1 MLILQG
7 VFGMQGSAY
16 GPWNDPAEPNEWLTI
31 AENGIHLRIHSRH
44 KTYRLARLR
53 SSGILIH
60 EHHLPAAEAELPE
73 RRDGSWLEI
82 LWGPEG
88 VEVVSDRIG
97 AIPVHWAI
105 QDGRTW
111 LASRLTD
118 LAALMPRTPGPDR
131 IGALSTIFLDN
142 PWGNRTLLEGV
153 SLLPPASRCHFANPG
168 LAPRC
173 TRYWSPPPV
182 STAPTGPIEPWLDEA
197 AERLASAHQAGAAGL
212 EASAVAM
219 PVTAGLDS
227 RCNLALHPELSQRAR
242 LFHCH
247 DLGNVEWP
255 YARKIGRY
263 LGRPIERF
271 DSAEGMRHA
280 ATFDPAL
287 GPGDFNIAHWRLV
300 GTARR
305 LTETGSTATIDGFL
319 QDLLFKATFLRD
331 QSREAQIEGQLA
343 RMRYNAKALGF
354 SAESEEVSLLTDYIR
369 EEYPSADA
377 GLDASQLHYLENRSR
392 RLVYNIVRLNQ
403 NYLDVRT
410 PALDHQLMD
419 FALRLPWE
427 LRRGSWLY
435 RRIIH
440 RLDPNLAAIPYDKTG
455 LPLLDPRPRS
465 RGKAI
470 ARQLRPLLD
479 RAWPGR
485 PFLQPPEG
493 NFARIARRDQSFRS
507 AAATALSDSEW
518 LESCLGTKGARMPTQ
533 SGNRLGQAGI
543 DCLGGMLTISLLE
556 RAVRKADRTGDG
568 DTT

>member
-1 MLILQG
+1 MEE
-7 VFGMQGSAY
+7 S
-16 GPWNDPAEPNEWLTI
+16 
-31 AENGIHLRIHSRH
+31 
-44 KTYRLARLR
+44 
-53 SSGILIH
+53 ILIQ
-60 EHHLPAAEAELPE
+60 EQHLPGNEAVPPE
-73 RRDGSWLEI
+73 QRDGAWLQI
-82 LWGPEG
+82 HWGPEG
-88 VEVVSDRIG
+88 LEVVTDRIG
-97 AIPVHWAI
+97 TIPVHWAT

-142 PWGNRTLLEGV
+142 PWGSRTLLEGV
-153 SLLPPASRCHFANPG
+153 SLLPPASRCHFTNPG
-168 LAPRC
+168 AAPRC

-182 STAPTGPIEPWLDEA
+182 STAPAGPIEPWLDEA

-212 EASAVAM
+212 EASSVAM

-227 RCNLALHPELSQRAR
+227 RCNLALHPELSQQAR
-242 LFHCH
+242 MFHCH

-255 YARKIGRY
+255 YAQKIGRY

-271 DSAEGMRHA
+271 DSADDMRHA
-280 ATFDPAL
+280 ASFDPAL

-305 LTETGSTATIDGFL
+305 LAETGSTATIDGFL

-331 QSREAQIEGQLA
+331 HSREAQVEGQLA
-343 RMRYNAKALGF
+343 RMRYNAAALGF
-354 SAESEEVSLLTDYIR
+354 AANSEEVRLLTDYIHAA
-369 EEYPSADA
+369 YPEAGS
-377 GLDASQLHYLENRSR
+377 GLDASQRHYLENRSR

-410 PALDHQLMD
+410 PALDHALMD
-419 FALRLPWE
+419 FALNLPWE

-465 RGKAI
+465 RGKAL

-485 PFLQPPEG
+485 PFLQPAEG
-493 NFARIARRDQSFRS
+493 NFARIARRDPTFRQQ
-507 AAATALSDSEW
+507 AAELLAGSEW
-518 LESCLGTKGARMPTQ
+518 LPEALHLKDPSSALKPGREM
-533 SGNRLGQAGI
+533 GQAHM
-543 DCLGGMLTISLLE
+543 DCLGGLLTVATLE
-556 RAVRKADRTGDG
+556 RSVDRSHPLPED
-568 DTT
+568 